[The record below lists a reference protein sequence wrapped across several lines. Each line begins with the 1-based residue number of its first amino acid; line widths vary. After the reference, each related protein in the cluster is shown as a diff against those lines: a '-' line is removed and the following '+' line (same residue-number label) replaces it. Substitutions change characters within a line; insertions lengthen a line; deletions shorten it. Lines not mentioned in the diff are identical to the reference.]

1 MISWI
6 RRVLSKFIYYGLFYL
21 NVDIQISYRFNFSL
35 EKILQHQGKFVGT
48 EVCGTT

>member
-6 RRVLSKFIYYGLFYL
+6 RRVLIQVHLLGLFYL
-21 NVDIQISYRFNFSL
+21 NVDIQISYRFKFCL
-35 EKILQHQGKFVGT
+35 ELILQHQGKFVGT